1 MTNSPD
7 PNGPW
12 KCSGNPPG
20 SHPEVENYGDKCLLC
35 PNTRSGKPKPN
46 GGSPGKD
53 KSKLVTPV
61 SILVVAAILG
71 ITWLLLKP
79 RQPVEI
85 AGPEP
90 IPTPTT
96 YNPPPPPPSPTVER
110 YSSGEG
116 VLLIGKSNPDRDR
129 GIEAFKA
136 GNYSQAAQEFEK
148 AVLGDRT
155 SPELQIYLNNAKA
168 RQAGTPFVLAVVVP
182 IDSNV
187 TSAEEIL
194 RGVADA
200 QTQFNDA
207 KGLNNQ
213 LLEIAI
219 ANDGNDPA
227 IATEVAQKLANDPNI
242 LAVIGHNSSDA
253 SKAALVEYEKAGIAM
268 VSPTSTST
276 ELSGNSFFRTLPS
289 DAVSGAKLANHVWNT
304 LILDR
309 VAIFYNPN
317 SSYSN
322 SLYQVFAGKF
332 QQLGGQVVKTIDI
345 ADSEFNAKQEIKA
358 IQNQAQAQAIVLF
371 PNTDKTSRAIA
382 IAKANSNEPT
392 SQRLTLLGGDAL
404 YSPDTLTSGGNA
416 VEGLILAVPWV
427 AETDYAKRAERRWQG
442 DVSWRTAMSF
452 DATQALIKTLSSGA
466 SRTTVLQNL
475 KNTNLSASE
484 TAGEALVFEP
494 TGDRQAYPILVEVV
508 RSPGG
513 PKDSPFAFKPIR

>member
-1 MTNSPD
+1 
-7 PNGPW
+7 
-12 KCSGNPPG
+12 
-20 SHPEVENYGDKCLLC
+20 LC

-53 KSKLVTPV
+53 KGKLAAIV
-61 SILVVAAILG
+61 SVLVVAVMGSAA
-71 ITWLLLKP
+71 LLWIKSKP
-79 RQPVEI
+79 PI
-85 AGPEP
+85 PEP
-90 IPTPTT
+90 EPTPTPITT
-96 YNPPPPPPSPTVER
+96 YNSPPVLPLQPVER
-110 YSSGEG
+110 YSSGER
-116 VLLIGKSNPDRDR
+116 LLFTGKSNPDRDR

-200 QTQFNDA
+200 QTQFNDS

-219 ANDGNDPA
+219 ANDSNDPA

-289 DAVSGAKLANHVWNT
+289 DAVSGAKLADYAYNT
-304 LILDR
+304 LLLDK
-309 VAIFYNPN
+309 VAIFHNPN
-317 SSYSN
+317 SSYSK
-322 SLYQVFAGKF
+322 SLEQAFATQF
-332 QQLGGQVVKTIDI
+332 QQLGGQVVKTINI
-345 ADSEFNAKQEIKA
+345 ADPNFNAEQEIKA
-358 IQNQAQAQAIVLF
+358 IQNQAQAVILF
-371 PNTDKTSRAIA
+371 PNTKTTSTAIGVA
-382 IAKANSNEPT
+382 VANSNQPAT
-392 SQRLTLLGGDAL
+392 QRLKLLGGDAL
-404 YSPDTLTSGGNA
+404 YTPATLTSGSNA

-427 AETDYAKRAERRWQG
+427 AETEYAKRAERRWLG
-442 DVSWRTAMSF
+442 GVNWRTAMSF
-452 DATQALIKTLSSGA
+452 DATQALIKALSSSA

-484 TAGEALVFEP
+484 TAGEALIFEP
-494 TGDRQAYPILVEVV
+494 TGDRQAYPIFVQAV
-508 RSPGG
+508 RSSGG
-513 PKDSPFAFKPIR
+513 PSGSAFAFKPIR

>member
-7 PNGPW
+7 PNGSWECEGIP
-12 KCSGNPPG
+12 KG
-20 SHPEVENYGDKCLLC
+20 SHPKVENYGDKCLLC
-35 PNTRSGKPKPN
+35 PNTRLGKPKPN

-53 KSKLVTPV
+53 KGKLAAIV
-61 SILVVAAILG
+61 SVLVVAVMGSAA
-71 ITWLLLKP
+71 LLWIKSKP
-79 RQPVEI
+79 PI
-85 AGPEP
+85 PEP
-90 IPTPTT
+90 EPTPTPITT
-96 YNPPPPPPSPTVER
+96 YNSPPVLPLQPVER
-110 YSSGEG
+110 YSSGER
-116 VLLIGKSNPDRDR
+116 LLFTGKSNPDRDR

-200 QTQFNDA
+200 QTQFNDS

-219 ANDGNDPA
+219 ANDSNDPA

-289 DAVSGAKLANHVWNT
+289 DAVSGAKLADYAYNT
-304 LILDR
+304 LLLDK
-309 VAIFYNPN
+309 VAIFHNPN
-317 SSYSN
+317 SSYSK
-322 SLYQVFAGKF
+322 SLEQAFATQF
-332 QQLGGQVVKTIDI
+332 QQLGGQVVKTINI
-345 ADSEFNAKQEIKA
+345 ADPNFNAEQEIKA
-358 IQNQAQAQAIVLF
+358 IQNQAQAVILF
-371 PNTDKTSRAIA
+371 PNTKTTSTAIGVA
-382 IAKANSNEPT
+382 VANSNQPAT
-392 SQRLTLLGGDAL
+392 QRLKLLGGDAL
-404 YSPDTLTSGGNA
+404 YTPATLTSGSNA

-427 AETDYAKRAERRWQG
+427 AETEYAKRAERRWLG
-442 DVSWRTAMSF
+442 GVNWRTAMSF
-452 DATQALIKTLSSGA
+452 DATQALIKALSSSA

-484 TAGEALVFEP
+484 TAGEALIFEP
-494 TGDRQAYPILVEVV
+494 TGDRQAYPIFVQAV
-508 RSPGG
+508 RSSGG
-513 PKDSPFAFKPIR
+513 PSGSAFAFKPIR

>member
-35 PNTRSGKPKPN
+35 PNTRLGKPKPN

-53 KSKLVTPV
+53 KSKLVTLV

-71 ITWLLLKP
+71 VTWLLLKP
-79 RQPVEI
+79 RQEVEI

-90 IPTPTT
+90 IPTPTTT

-110 YSSGEG
+110 YSSGER
-116 VLLIGKSNPDRDR
+116 VLLIGKSNTDRDR

-155 SPELQIYLNNAKA
+155 NPELQIYLNNAKA

-289 DAVSGAKLANHVWNT
+289 DAVSGAKLADYAWNT
-304 LILDR
+304 LLLDK
-309 VAIFYNPN
+309 VVIFHNPN
-317 SSYSN
+317 SSYSK
-322 SLYQVFAGKF
+322 SLEQAFATQF
-332 QQLGGQVVKTIDI
+332 QQLGGQVVKTINI
-345 ADSEFNAKQEIKA
+345 ADPNFNAEQEIKA
-358 IQNQAQAQAIVLF
+358 IQNQAQAVILF
-371 PNTDKTSRAIA
+371 PNTKTTSTAIGVA
-382 IAKANSNEPT
+382 VANSNQPAT
-392 SQRLTLLGGDAL
+392 QRLKLLGGDAL
-404 YSPDTLTSGGNA
+404 YTPATLTSGSNA

-427 AETDYAKRAERRWQG
+427 AETEYAKRAERRWLG
-442 DVSWRTAMSF
+442 GVNWRTAMSF
-452 DATQALIKTLSSGA
+452 DATQALIKTLSSSA

-484 TAGEALVFEP
+484 TAGEALIFEP
-494 TGDRQAYPILVEVV
+494 TGDRQAYPILVQAV
-508 RSPGG
+508 RSSGG
-513 PKDSPFAFKPIR
+513 PSGSPFAFKPIK

>member
-12 KCSGNPPG
+12 KCTGIPPG
-20 SHPEVENYGDKCLLC
+20 SHLEMDNEGDECDHPKCK
-35 PNTRSGKPKPN
+35 NTRSGIIQPKPQPN
-46 GGSPGKD
+46 GN
-53 KSKLVTPV
+53 KSKKFAPIV
-61 SILVVAAILG
+61 SVLVVAALLG
-71 ITWLLLKP
+71 AGWWWLKP
-79 RQPVEI
+79 GQT
-85 AGPEP
+85 PEVP
-90 IPTPTT
+90 PETPPTT
-96 YNPPPPPPSPTVER
+96 NPPFPPPPPCC
-110 YSSGEG
+110 SSGEK
-116 VLLIGKSNPDRDR
+116 VMFIGKTNPDREN
-129 GIEAFKA
+129 GIKEFKA
-136 GNYSQAAQEFEK
+136 GNYRQAIKDFEK
-148 AVLGDRT
+148 AVDGDPT
-155 SPELQIYLNNAKA
+155 SPELQIYFNNAKA
-168 RQAGTPFVLAVVVP
+168 RHTGNPFVLAVVVP
-182 IDSNV
+182 IDSNE

-200 QTQFNDA
+200 QTQFNDS

-213 LLEIAI
+213 LLEIMI
-219 ANDGNDPA
+219 GNDSNTPA
-227 IATEVAQKLANDPNI
+227 IATTVAQQLANHPNI

-289 DAVSGAKLANHVWNT
+289 DVVSGAKLANYVWKT

-309 VAIFYNPN
+309 VAIFYNPK

-322 SLYQVFAGKF
+322 SLYQVFAQKF

-345 ADSEFNAKQEIKA
+345 NDSEFNAEQEIKA

-371 PNTDKTSRAIA
+371 PNTDTTSRAINVA
-382 IAKANSNEPT
+382 RAVGNEPA

-404 YSPDTLTSGGNA
+404 YSPETLTSGSNA

-475 KNTNLSASE
+475 KNTNLSSSE

-513 PKDSPFAFKPIR
+513 PKGSSFAFKPIR

>member
-12 KCSGNPPG
+12 KCSGIPPG
-20 SHPEVENYGDKCLLC
+20 SHPDVENYGDKCLLC
-35 PNTRSGKPKPN
+35 SNTRLGKPKPK
-46 GGSPGKD
+46 GGSPGKN
-53 KSKLVTPV
+53 KSNLVTVV
-61 SILVVAAILG
+61 SILVVAVIGSAA
-71 ITWLLLKP
+71 LLWIKSKP
-79 RQPVEI
+79 PI
-85 AGPEP
+85 PEP
-90 IPTPTT
+90 EPTPTPTT
-96 YNPPPPPPSPTVER
+96 THNPPPVLPLQPVER
-110 YSSGEG
+110 YSCGER
-116 VLLIGKSNPDRDR
+116 VLFIGKSNSDRDR

-219 ANDGNDPA
+219 ANDSNDPTT
-227 IATEVAQKLANDPNI
+227 ATEVAQKLANDPNI

-253 SKAALVEYEKAGIAM
+253 SKAALVEYEKAGMAM

-289 DAVSGAKLANHVWNT
+289 DAVSGAKLADYAWNT
-304 LILDR
+304 LLLDK

-317 SSYSN
+317 SSYSK
-322 SLYQVFAGKF
+322 SLEQAFATQF
-332 QQLGGQVVKTIDI
+332 QQLGGQVIKTIDI
-345 ADSEFNAKQEIKA
+345 ADPAFNPEQDIKA
-358 IQNQAQAQAIVLF
+358 IQNQAQAVILF
-371 PNTDKTSRAIA
+371 PNTKTTSTAIGVA
-382 IAKANSNEPT
+382 VANSNQPAT
-392 SQRLTLLGGDAL
+392 QRLKLLGGDAL
-404 YSPDTLTSGGNA
+404 YTPATLTSGSNA

-427 AETDYAKRAERRWQG
+427 AETEYAKRAERRWLG
-442 DVSWRTAMSF
+442 GVNWRTAMSF
-452 DATQALIKTLSSGA
+452 DATQALIKTLSSSA

-475 KNTNLSASE
+475 KNTNLSVSE
-484 TAGEALVFEP
+484 TAGEALVFES
-494 TGDRQAYPILVEVV
+494 TGDRQAYPILVQAV
-508 RSPGG
+508 RSSGG
-513 PKDSPFAFKPIR
+513 PSGSPFAFKPIR

>member
-53 KSKLVTPV
+53 KGKLAAIV
-61 SILVVAAILG
+61 SVLVVAVMGSAA
-71 ITWLLLKP
+71 LLWIKSKP
-79 RQPVEI
+79 PI
-85 AGPEP
+85 PEP
-90 IPTPTT
+90 EPTPTPITT
-96 YNPPPPPPSPTVER
+96 YNSPPVLPLQPVER
-110 YSSGEG
+110 YSSGER
-116 VLLIGKSNPDRDR
+116 LLFTGKSNPDRDR

-200 QTQFNDA
+200 QTQFNDS

-219 ANDGNDPA
+219 ANDSNDPA

-289 DAVSGAKLANHVWNT
+289 DAVSGAKLADYAYNT
-304 LILDR
+304 LLLDK
-309 VAIFYNPN
+309 VAIFHNPN
-317 SSYSN
+317 SSYSK
-322 SLYQVFAGKF
+322 SLEQAFATQF
-332 QQLGGQVVKTIDI
+332 QQLGGQVVKTINI
-345 ADSEFNAKQEIKA
+345 ADPNFNAEQEIKA
-358 IQNQAQAQAIVLF
+358 IQNQAQAVILF
-371 PNTDKTSRAIA
+371 PNTKTTSTAIGVA
-382 IAKANSNEPT
+382 VANSNQPAT
-392 SQRLTLLGGDAL
+392 QRLKLLGGDAL
-404 YSPDTLTSGGNA
+404 YTPATLTSGSNA

-427 AETDYAKRAERRWQG
+427 AETEYAKRAERRWLG
-442 DVSWRTAMSF
+442 GVNWRTAMSF
-452 DATQALIKTLSSGA
+452 DATQALIKALSSSA

-484 TAGEALVFEP
+484 TAGEALIFEP
-494 TGDRQAYPILVEVV
+494 TGDRQAYPIFVQAV
-508 RSPGG
+508 RSSGG
-513 PKDSPFAFKPIR
+513 PSGSAFAFKPIR